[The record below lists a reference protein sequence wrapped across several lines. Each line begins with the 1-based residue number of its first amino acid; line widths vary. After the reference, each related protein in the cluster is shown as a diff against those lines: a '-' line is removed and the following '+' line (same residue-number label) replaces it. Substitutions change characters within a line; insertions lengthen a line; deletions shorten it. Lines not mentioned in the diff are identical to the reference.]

1 MDDGR
6 TDAELVAVAR
16 ARGPDADEAFAVLV
30 DRHHARL
37 VRYLHHLL
45 HDAGAADDVAQQ
57 AFVRAYLALD
67 RFRGDAS
74 FSTWLRSIATRA
86 AYNHIRSATR
96 RRGYEAMADPPTP
109 SGGDQVA
116 DADIINK
123 VMAAL
128 PHPYREVIVLRHL
141 EELPVDEIAR
151 VLGIS
156 TSAAKMRLSRA
167 RERFFAIM
175 QSMEGPHAS

>member
-1 MDDGR
+1 MDDVR
-6 TDAELVAVAR
+6 SDAELVAVAK
-16 ARGPDADEAFAVLV
+16 AHGPDADAAFAVLV

-57 AFVRAYLALD
+57 SLVQAYLALD
-67 RFRGDAS
+67 RFRGDAA

-86 AYNHIRSATR
+86 AYNHIRGATR
-96 RRGYEAMADPPTP
+96 RRGYEAMADPPAA
-109 SGGDQVA
+109 SGGDAVA

-123 VMAAL
+123 AMAEL

-141 EELPVDEIAR
+141 EELSMEEISQ

-156 TSAAKMRLSRA
+156 LSAAKMRLSRA
-167 RERFFAIM
+167 RERFFALM
-175 QSMEGPHAS
+175 KTMEGPHAS